1 MNKIKFH
8 TLACL
13 LLLIAATAQAQVTW
27 GDIDYDGDPWVQNL
41 SRPNEITHGL
51 QNRHLSI
58 WASHGYY
65 YDQTKACWKWQRP
78 FLFGTTEDL
87 FTQTIVVPYLI
98 PMLENAGAVVF
109 TPRERDWQKHEVIV
123 DNDDV
128 TPYYYMEVS
137 GSNEWQTA
145 PRPGFA
151 LHSGAYFDG
160 ENPFEAGTARMAQ
173 TTRRASRASTVAYQP
188 MFPEDGR
195 YAVYVSYQTTENS
208 IPDAQYTVFH
218 KGQQTVFRV
227 NQQMGDGTWVYL
239 GTFEFDKGSSEF
251 NRVMLSNQSDHN
263 GYVTTDAVRF
273 GGGMGNITRGG
284 SVSGK
289 ARSFE
294 GARYYAQWAGAPYF
308 AYSSKN
314 GENDYADDINVRSLM
329 TNWLAGGSPYAPNTE
344 GKRVPIELTLAVHS
358 DAGFNPDGQSVY
370 GPLAICTTN
379 FNDGLLDAGI
389 SRQASVQLADEVLS
403 GEVADMTRLYGA
415 WPRRDFYDRNYSETR
430 VPAVPS
436 AIIETLSHQS
446 FPDMRYG
453 QDPTFRFN
461 LARSIYKSVLRHVSQ
476 MHGRKYAV
484 QPLAPNHFHI
494 EFVGGGKVK
503 LSWEPVIDA
512 LEKSARPTGY
522 NVYTAVGES
531 SFDNGEHV
539 HSTSLTMRLEPSVP
553 YHFRVTATNDGG
565 ESFPTQVL
573 TAVYEPE
580 ARKTILIVDG
590 FQRLAAPH
598 VVENDSMQ
606 GFDLNRDLGV
616 SYGLTAGWS
625 GSQQCFDRSQ
635 MGIEGPGGLGFCG
648 DEIAG
653 SYIQGNTFD
662 YVRTHA
668 QAIATARRYNIVS
681 CSREAFENGV
691 IHMKRYDCIDLI
703 LGLQKH
709 ETEAL
714 NSYKTFSF
722 QMQKKLQKYLRERGS
737 LLVSGAY
744 VGSDMQAA
752 SEHQFL
758 ADELKVVL
766 TGQQQNALKQLSL
779 IRGLGTQFNIYNQL
793 NDKHY
798 AATTSDILLPRHP
811 AYCAMQYADGTS
823 AAVAYDGADYK
834 AFTMGFPLECIR
846 EKNQRESIMRGIMGF
861 LLP

>member
-128 TPYYYMEVS
+128 TPYYYMEVP

-251 NRVMLSNQSDHN
+251 NRVVLSNQSDHN

-344 GKRVPIELTLAVHS
+344 GKRVPIEMTLAIHS
-358 DAGFNPDGQSVY
+358 DAGYNPDGQSVY

-389 SRQASVQLADEVLS
+389 SRQASFNLAEEVLS
-403 GEVADMTRLYGA
+403 GEVRDMSRIYGE
-415 WPRRDFYDRNYSETR
+415 WPRRNFYDRNYSETR

-453 QDPTFRFN
+453 QDPNFRFN
-461 LARSIYKSVLRHVSQ
+461 LARSIYKSVLRHVSK
-476 MHGRKYAV
+476 MHDEDYTV
-484 QPLAPNHFHI
+484 QPLAPDHFRI
-494 EFVGGGKVK
+494 ELVGKDKIK
-503 LSWEPVIDA
+503 LSWEAVADS
-512 LEKSARPTGY
+512 LEHSARPTGY
-522 NVYTAVGES
+522 IVYTAIGDGN
-531 SFDNGEHV
+531 FDNGEYV
-539 HSTSLTMRLEPSVP
+539 KSTSLTLRIDPYVP
-553 YHFRVTATNDGG
+553 YHFRVTATNKGG

-573 TAVYEPE
+573 STAWVPE
-580 ARKTILIVDG
+580 AQHTVLIVDG
-590 FQRLAAPH
+590 FQRLAAPYAII
-598 VVENDSMQ
+598 NDSLQ
-606 GFDLNRDLGV
+606 GFDLDADLGI

-625 GSQQCFDRSQ
+625 GRQQCFDRMK

-648 DEIAG
+648 DEMAG
-653 SYIQGNTFD
+653 YYIQGNTFD

-668 QAIATARRYNIVS
+668 KAIATAKQYNIVS
-681 CSREAFENGV
+681 CSREALEDGD
-691 IHMKRYDCIDLI
+691 IHRKRYDCIDLI
-703 LGLQKH
+703 LGVQKH
-709 ETEAL
+709 DHHAL
-714 NSYKTFSF
+714 KSYKTFTLE
-722 QMQKKLQKYLRERGS
+722 LQRMLQRFLKQHGR
-737 LLVSGAY
+737 LLVSGAF
-744 VGSDMQAA
+744 VASDMQ
-752 SEHQFL
+752 SPHEQQFL
-758 ADELKVVL
+758 AENLRIMFGG
-766 TGQQQNALKQLSL
+766 TQWNALGQRSL
-779 IRGLGTQFNIYNQL
+779 IVGLGMKFNIFNQL

-798 AATTSDILLPRHP
+798 AATASDIVQPLST

-823 AAVAYDGADYK
+823 AAVAYEGSDCK
-834 AFTMGFPLECIR
+834 VFSVGFPLECIR
-846 EKNQRESIMRGIMGF
+846 EQAAREGIFRGIMNF
-861 LLP
+861 LLK